1 MRVFADYARY
11 YDLIYRDKDYRG
23 EAEYTHNLI
32 RKHEVSGNTVLN
44 LGCGSGRH
52 DRYLA
57 EKGYKITG
65 VDFSEEMLTLA
76 RNEASENG
84 FLDYVKGDVRSVRLG
99 KTFDIVLSLFHVM
112 SYQVSDE
119 DILASFATASAH
131 VKPGGVFIFDCWYGP
146 GVLTDRPAV
155 RIKEQEDENLAITRI
170 AHPVMRPNVNVVDV
184 EYLIFVKEKP
194 QGYINEIRETHRMR
208 YLFQPEVRRLLS
220 DNGFTVETCEEW
232 LSGTEPGFSTW
243 NVVFVCRKRK

>member
-1 MRVFADYARY
+1 MKVFADYARY

-32 RKHEVSGNTVLN
+32 RKHGIVGDTVLN

-57 EKGYKITG
+57 ENGYKITG
-65 VDFSEEMLTLA
+65 VDISEEMLIFAKEKIPEKVCL
-76 RNEASENG
+76 N
-84 FLDYVKGDVRSVRLG
+84 YVKGDVRHIRLG
-99 KTFDIVLSLFHVM
+99 KTFDIVISLFHVM

-119 DILASFATASAH
+119 DLLASFATASAH

-146 GVLTDRPAV
+146 GVLTDRPTV
-155 RIKEQEDENLAITRI
+155 RIKEQEDEYIAITRI
-170 AHPVMRPNVNVVDV
+170 AQPVMHPNLNVVDV
-184 EYLIFVKEKP
+184 EYLFFVKEKSK
-194 QGYINEIRETHRMR
+194 GHINEIRETHRMR

-220 DNGFTVETCEEW
+220 DKGFTVETCEEW
-232 LSGTEPGFSTW
+232 LTGAEPCFSTW

>member
-1 MRVFADYARY
+1 MKVFADYARY

-32 RKHEVSGNTVLN
+32 RIQDIVGDTVLN

-76 RNEASENG
+76 RNEASGNV
-84 FLDYVKGDVRSVRLG
+84 FLDYVKGDVRSVRLD

-119 DILASFATASAH
+119 DLLASFATANAH

-155 RIKEQEDENLAITRI
+155 RVKEREDDQLAITRI
-170 AHPVMRPNVNVVDV
+170 ARPVLHPNENTVDV
-184 EYLIFVKEKP
+184 EYLVFVREKHR
-194 QGYINEIRETHRMR
+194 GHMGEIRETHRMR
-208 YLFQPEVRRLLS
+208 YLFQP
-220 DNGFTVETCEEW
+220 
-232 LSGTEPGFSTW
+232 
-243 NVVFVCRKRK
+243 